1 MNSKRIMMVLAI
13 LVAVVLA
20 TTLAVAQAPAGGQG
34 APGGAPGAGAPGAGG
49 PPGGGRGGAPG
60 GAPGGGRGG
69 PRGPAFT
76 VTTSAWADGD
86 VIPSKYVNA
95 GDKKSP
101 AFDFKWMTG
110 TADAMPPATLQSF
123 AIILH
128 DIENAPTAATGE
140 DTLHWMIWDIP
151 GTAKGITEG
160 LPMGDLPDGSKQC
173 ACNIGRGA
181 YFGPGAGPGPYH
193 HYVFEFYALDI
204 KLGLPATTSRA
215 DAYKAMMGHVI
226 GKAAYVGRYHQ

>member
-1 MNSKRIMMVLAI
+1 MMVMAI
-13 LVAVVLA
+13 FIAVALA

-34 APGGAPGAGAPGAGG
+34 GAPGGPGAGAPGAGG
-49 PPGGGRGGAPG
+49 GRGGPGGGGG
-60 GAPGGGRGG
+60 GGGRGG
-69 PRGPAFT
+69 PRGPALT
-76 VTTSAWADGD
+76 VTTSAWPDGD
-86 VIPSKYVNA
+86 VIPAKYVNA

-123 AIILH
+123 AIVFH
-128 DIENAPTAATGE
+128 DIENAPSATTGE

-151 GTAKGITEG
+151 GTAKGIPEG

-193 HYVFEFYALDI
+193 HYVFEFYALDM
-204 KLGLPATTSRA
+204 KLNLPSTTPRA
-215 DAYKAMMGHVI
+215 DVMKAMNGHVI

>member
-1 MNSKRIMMVLAI
+1 MMVVAI
-13 LVAVVLA
+13 LAAVILA

-34 APGGAPGAGAPGAGG
+34 
-49 PPGGGRGGAPG
+49 GGGRGAGG
-60 GAPGGGRGG
+60 GAQGGGGGGQRGG
-69 PRGPAFT
+69 ARTVLT
-76 VTTSAWADGD
+76 VTTSAWPDGD
-86 VIPSKYVNA
+86 VIPAKYVNA

-123 AIILH
+123 AIVFH
-128 DIENAPTAATGE
+128 DIENAPNATTGE

-151 GTAKGITEG
+151 GTAKGIPEG
-160 LPMGDLPDGSKQC
+160 LPMGDLPDGSKQ
-173 ACNIGRGA
+173 ATSSIGRGA

-193 HYVFEFYALDI
+193 HYVFEFYALDT
-204 KLGLPATTSRA
+204 KLNLPATTARA
-215 DAYKAMMGHVI
+215 AVMTAMNGHVI

>member
-1 MNSKRIMMVLAI
+1 MNSKRIMMVLTI

-34 APGGAPGAGAPGAGG
+34 GAPAAGGQGGPGGPGGPGRGAGG
-49 PPGGGRGGAPG
+49 PGGGGGGRGG
-60 GAPGGGRGG
+60 RGG
-69 PRGPAFT
+69 PVFT

-86 VIPSKYVNA
+86 VIPAKYVNA

-101 AFDFKWMTG
+101 AFDFKWVQAG
-110 TADAMPPATLQSF
+110 ADAMPPMTLQSY
-123 AIILH
+123 AIIFH
-128 DIENAPTAATGE
+128 DIENAPTAATGS

-151 GTAKGITEG
+151 GTAKGLTEG

-193 HYVFEFYALDI
+193 HYVFEFYALDT
-204 KLGLPATTSRA
+204 KLNLPSTTSRE
-215 DAYKAMMGHVI
+215 DAYKAMLGHVV

>member
-1 MNSKRIMMVLAI
+1 MNAKKIMRLLAI
-13 LVAVVLA
+13 LATVALA
-20 TTLAVAQAPAGGQG
+20 ATLAVAQAPAGAQG
-34 APGGAPGAGAPGAGG
+34 PPPGAGG
-49 PPGGGRGGAPG
+49 QGAGAGAGGGGGRGGPG
-60 GAPGGGRGG
+60 GGGGGGGRGG

-76 VTTSAWADGD
+76 VTTSAWPDGD
-86 VIPSKYVNA
+86 VIPAKYVNA

-101 AFDFKWMTG
+101 AFDFKWMMG
-110 TADAMPPATLQSF
+110 PADAMQPATVQSF
-123 AIILH
+123 AIVFH
-128 DIENAPTAATGE
+128 DIENVPNATGE

-181 YFGPGAGPGPYH
+181 YFGPGAGPGAYH

-204 KLGLPATTSRA
+204 KLGLPATATRA
-215 DAYKAMMGHVI
+215 AAMAAMYGHIV